1 MKQLKISTLFFAAFL
16 LSGLTSCLK
25 SNDDKMGLD
34 VSKPDNIVEFA
45 NTGDNVAVAT
55 STYPRFST
63 DLGVVNQDD
72 TVFFNVNVSY
82 SGSNDASED
91 ITISLALDP
100 AALTLF
106 NTQNESDY
114 VAPPADLFKLP
125 ATVVIKKGT
134 RKTQVK
140 VGIVNNASFDFNVNY
155 ALPIQISSASKGTI
169 SGNFG
174 KAMYSFS
181 ARNRYDGAYTM
192 DATAPMVDVVSP
204 GLTGFYPL
212 KMHLITFTGNS
223 VALYDIDG
231 NAAKTYG
238 HPIKSGAS
246 ASYYGSF
253 SPVFSFD
260 NNGNITSVTNYYG
273 QESGANKRSAV
284 LDPTGVNKI
293 VFKGDGKVDY
303 FEVSYIMQ
311 QSVSSPFS
319 PRTWFHEKF
328 TYLGGR

>member
-1 MKQLKISTLFFAAFL
+1 MKQLKISTLFFSVFL

-34 VSKPDNIVEFA
+34 ISKSGNIVEFA
-45 NTGDNVAVAT
+45 NTGDNVAVAA
-55 STYPRFST
+55 STYPRFTS
-63 DLGVVNQDD
+63 DLGVVNVGD

-82 SGSNDASED
+82 SGSDDAPED
-91 ITISLALDP
+91 ITVSLALDP

-106 NTQNESDY
+106 NDQNETDY

-125 ATVVIKKGT
+125 ATVIIKKGT

-155 ALPIQISSASKGTI
+155 ALPLQISSASKGTI

-181 ARNRYDGAYTM
+181 ARNKYDGIYTM
-192 DATAPMVDVVSP
+192 SATAPMVDAASAT
-204 GLTGFYPL
+204 LTGYYPL
-212 KMHLITFTGNS
+212 KMHLITYSGNS
-223 VALYDIDG
+223 VALYDAEG

-238 HPIKSGAS
+238 HPIWSVTVP
-246 ASYYGSF
+246 SYYGSF
-253 SPVFSFD
+253 SPVFFFD
-260 NNGNITSVTNYYG
+260 NNGNVIGVTNYYG
-273 QESGANKRSAV
+273 QESGGNKRSAA

-303 FEVSYIMQ
+303 FEVSYVMQ
-311 QSVSSPFS
+311 QSVSTPFAI
-319 PRTWFHEKF
+319 RTRFHEKF